1 MSAVGPKA
9 DVGLCAAHVRFRG
22 DCVAKV
28 FAALR
33 ERNNRIRLNA
43 SLNQYCVSAFV
54 LESMLLDLVV
64 KIVLQHYRPESGHV
78 QCTRRTSSCLQGH
91 KQTFAL
97 QKVCPLYPRKRTRF
111 RAAVILNRVL
121 TYWPIMGRIS

>member
-1 MSAVGPKA
+1 
-9 DVGLCAAHVRFRG
+9 
-22 DCVAKV
+22 VAKV

-64 KIVLQHYRPESGHV
+64 EIVLQHYPLESGHYLV
-78 QCTRRTSSCLQGH
+78 ICSIKVGSSLG
-91 KQTFAL
+91 AREL
-97 QKVCPLYPRKRTRF
+97 LTRF
-111 RAAVILNRVL
+111 DTGHACK
-121 TYWPIMGRIS
+121 

>member
-64 KIVLQHYRPESGHV
+64 KIVLQHYRLEADMCNANRHVGSTPDSDRESRPEPRIMS
-78 QCTRRTSSCLQGH
+78 
-91 KQTFAL
+91 AL
-97 QKVCPLYPRKRTRF
+97 PRK
-111 RAAVILNRVL
+111 
-121 TYWPIMGRIS
+121 

>member
-64 KIVLQHYRPESGHV
+64 KIVLQHYRPKADILKICQSRLAISAWIRNSSGIVPGSRQPKPHSV
-78 QCTRRTSSCLQGH
+78 AMEKFETN
-91 KQTFAL
+91 
-97 QKVCPLYPRKRTRF
+97 F
-111 RAAVILNRVL
+111 RAVNRRFL
-121 TYWPIMGRIS
+121 LP

>member
-1 MSAVGPKA
+1 MCGAKG
-9 DVGLCAAHVRFRG
+9 HVRFTP

-64 KIVLQHYRPESGHV
+64 KIVLQHYPPESRHSHAPLTATV
-78 QCTRRTSSCLQGH
+78 QS
-91 KQTFAL
+91 
-97 QKVCPLYPRKRTRF
+97 RKRETQ
-111 RAAVILNRVL
+111 
-121 TYWPIMGRIS
+121 

>member
-64 KIVLQHYRPESGHV
+64 KIVLQHYRTQSGHLRCPDTNFSV
-78 QCTRRTSSCLQGH
+78 SFQRITPPQKQSTRHYADL
-91 KQTFAL
+91 F
-97 QKVCPLYPRKRTRF
+97 QK
-111 RAAVILNRVL
+111 
-121 TYWPIMGRIS
+121 